1 MGLSLW
7 GEEILTEK
15 AASFTICLVYRWNF
29 PHRSRTKYFATLK
42 FDYRI
47 IWIVDDY
54 EICSSEIKWT
64 WKNISWNNFTFMPN
78 VIHTNTWNKR
88 VVICFQDTQIK
99 TAYLDYHYPRLND
112 NNLVFTCLVL
122 PICLK

>member
-15 AASFTICLVYRWNF
+15 AASFPICLVYRWNF

-47 IWIVDDY
+47 IWIMGDLSRCIEV

-64 WKNISWNNFTFMPN
+64 WENI
-78 VIHTNTWNKR
+78 
-88 VVICFQDTQIK
+88 
-99 TAYLDYHYPRLND
+99 
-112 NNLVFTCLVL
+112 
-122 PICLK
+122 

>member
-47 IWIVDDY
+47 IWIMGDLSRCIEV

-64 WKNISWNNFTFMPN
+64 WENI
-78 VIHTNTWNKR
+78 
-88 VVICFQDTQIK
+88 
-99 TAYLDYHYPRLND
+99 
-112 NNLVFTCLVL
+112 
-122 PICLK
+122 

>member
-15 AASFTICLVYRWNF
+15 AASFPICLVYRWNF
-29 PHRSRTKYFATLK
+29 PHRSRTKYFVTLK

-47 IWIVDDY
+47 IWIMGDLSRCIEV

-64 WKNISWNNFTFMPN
+64 WENI
-78 VIHTNTWNKR
+78 
-88 VVICFQDTQIK
+88 
-99 TAYLDYHYPRLND
+99 
-112 NNLVFTCLVL
+112 
-122 PICLK
+122 

>member
-15 AASFTICLVYRWNF
+15 AASFPICLVYRWNF

-47 IWIVDDY
+47 IWIMGDLLKLKY
-54 EICSSEIKWT
+54 
-64 WKNISWNNFTFMPN
+64 
-78 VIHTNTWNKR
+78 
-88 VVICFQDTQIK
+88 VV
-99 TAYLDYHYPRLND
+99 
-112 NNLVFTCLVL
+112 
-122 PICLK
+122 LKSNEHERTYNRTILLSCPM